1 MFIMGRL
8 DDYIEDERT
17 NEVGE
22 TEYKYED
29 EWYTKDELD
38 EMESEMEYWEEQA
51 KDWERQDEDPDY

>member
-1 MFIMGRL
+1 MGRL

-17 NEVGE
+17 NEDGE

-29 EWYTKDELD
+29 EWYTQEKLD
-38 EMESEMEYWEEQA
+38 EMESEMDYWEEQA

>member
-1 MFIMGRL
+1 MGRL
-8 DDYIEDERT
+8 DDYTEDERT
-17 NEVGE
+17 NEDGE

-29 EWYTKDELD
+29 EWYTQEELD